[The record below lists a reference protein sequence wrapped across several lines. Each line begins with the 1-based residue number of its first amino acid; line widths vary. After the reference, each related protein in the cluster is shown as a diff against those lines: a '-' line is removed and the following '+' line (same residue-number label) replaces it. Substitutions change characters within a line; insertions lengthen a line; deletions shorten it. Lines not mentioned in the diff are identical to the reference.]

1 MDGSEERC
9 QTGLEAGS
17 ATRGLSWK
25 EEMRELQIYYSK
37 VQGYSVTG

>member
-25 EEMRELQIYYSK
+25 EEMRQLQIYYSK